1 MSRTPTADDWRTLY
15 RAAILESDPAKVPGL
30 IDLAYK
36 VVQRR
41 AFELWYMGEPPTRE
55 RHELDNAL
63 YFLDLLRK
71 FGPLLEGSPRV
82 GDLEQRSSGESP
94 ADGSNTKSST
104 TEP

>member
-1 MSRTPTADDWRTLY
+1 MSRTPTTDDWRTLY
-15 RAAILESDPAKVPGL
+15 REAILESDPANLPGL
-30 IDLAYK
+30 IDLAYR

-41 AFELWYMGEPPTRE
+41 AFELWYMGAPATRE

-71 FGPLLEGSPRV
+71 FGPQLEESPRV
-82 GDLEQRSSGESP
+82 GDVGQRSPDECP
-94 ADGSNTKSST
+94 ADGSNTTSST

>member
-1 MSRTPTADDWRTLY
+1 MSRTPTADDWQTLY

-41 AFELWYMGEPPTRE
+41 AFELWYMGAPPTME

-71 FGPLLEGSPRV
+71 FGPFAGGEPPSR
-82 GDLEQRSSGESP
+82 RSG
-94 ADGSNTKSST
+94 T
-104 TEP
+104 TFVR

>member
-1 MSRTPTADDWRTLY
+1 M
-15 RAAILESDPAKVPGL
+15 
-30 IDLAYK
+30 
-36 VVQRR
+36 
-41 AFELWYMGEPPTRE
+41 E
-55 RHELDNAL
+55 RHELDNAP

-71 FGPLLEGSPRV
+71 FGPWLEESPRV

>member
-1 MSRTPTADDWRTLY
+1 MSRTPTADDWQALY
-15 RAAILESDPAKVPGL
+15 RAAVLESDPAKVPDL

-41 AFELWYMGEPPTRE
+41 AFELWYTGAPQTRE
-55 RHELDNAL
+55 RDELDNAL

-71 FGPLLEGSPRV
+71 VGPSLEESPRV
-82 GDLEQRSSGESP
+82 GNLEQRSSGESP
-94 ADGSNTKSST
+94 ADGSNTKSSA